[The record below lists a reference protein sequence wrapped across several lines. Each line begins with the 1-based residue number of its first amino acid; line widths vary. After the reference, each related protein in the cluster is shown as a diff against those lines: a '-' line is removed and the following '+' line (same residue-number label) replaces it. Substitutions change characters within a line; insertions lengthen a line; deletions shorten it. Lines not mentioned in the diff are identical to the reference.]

1 MAGLGRNLPM
11 ANASEWARRFEEW
24 TQSLPADVQ
33 QTWEMLANDSV
44 APPGRRWLAA
54 ALSYTLT
61 QLDLIPDHER
71 AGIDRRRLRL
81 ARRLRPRRR
90 ARRQDVD
97 QGRGHHRAHDDE
109 EDQLRDFLG
118 DAMYA
123 KLRRYVSDLADKEVR
138 GRTTDHILAD
148 AKARTDMKREL
159 DVQCKKMKAAHAGT
173 ADENDAMIVSVTS
186 YLKMKLGA

>member
-1 MAGLGRNLPM
+1 M
-11 ANASEWARRFEEW
+11 ANASECARRFEEW

-33 QTWEMLANDSV
+33 QTWEMLTNDSV

-54 ALSYTLT
+54 ALSYTFDPARSHPRSRAAPGSIDDAFVLRVAYGLAAEHAAKTSTKDAAIIARMTT
-61 QLDLIPDHER
+61 Q
-71 AGIDRRRLRL
+71 
-81 ARRLRPRRR
+81 
-90 ARRQDVD
+90 
-97 QGRGHHRAHDDE
+97 